1 LKQCAGGFKLAQRL
15 LNWWLHSYMRVD
27 FFRNQT
33 VLDLVHVPVP
43 ACAHAAT
50 GPQVLHPSGNRGLE
64 TAHPRH
70 PHGRSGDA
78 GPPRGL
84 GLGSHGRAR

>member
-1 LKQCAGGFKLAQRL
+1 VRTPQQGLK
-15 LNWWLHSYMRVD
+15 
-27 FFRNQT
+27 FFIRQAKKKN
-33 VLDLVHVPVP
+33 
-43 ACAHAAT
+43 
-50 GPQVLHPSGNRGLE
+50 LHPSGNRGLE